1 MAEVSLVESMD
12 DLTVVALAGRL
23 DMAGVNAVG
32 IRFTALTAG
41 RRRPTIVDL
50 SAVEFIASLGIGMLI
65 REAKALAKQGARTI
79 LAAPVEMVEKAL
91 RAASIDTVVPIA
103 PDVLQARALLRP
115 A

>member
-12 DLTVVALAGRL
+12 DVTVVALAGRL
-23 DMAGVNAVG
+23 DMAGVDAVG
-32 IRFTALTAG
+32 IRFTAMTAG
-41 RRRPTIVDL
+41 RHKPTIVDL
-50 SAVEFIASLGIGMLI
+50 SGVEFIASLGIGMLI

-91 RAASIDTVVPIA
+91 RAASIDAVVPIA